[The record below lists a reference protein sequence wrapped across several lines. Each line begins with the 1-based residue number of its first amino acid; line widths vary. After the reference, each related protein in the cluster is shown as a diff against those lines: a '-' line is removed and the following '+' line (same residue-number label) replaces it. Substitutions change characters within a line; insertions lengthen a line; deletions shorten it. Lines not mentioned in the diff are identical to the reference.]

1 MDAAQ
6 DEPPRDGHRAA
17 LAHGERQAAERRAR
31 HLHTDR
37 QPGDPGE
44 QPVRHVD
51 RKHCR
56 DERAEQDERQR
67 LDDDRDEDEDEG
79 LDLGDVADAEGPGY
93 DDNGADEGRAGKDEQ
108 RPRRACSDEPGPGPR
123 LDTESLLDRAD
134 RPAP

>member
-6 DEPPRDGHRAA
+6 DEPPRDRHRAA

-44 QPVRHVD
+44 QPVRHVH
-51 RKHCR
+51 REQRR

-79 LDLGDVADAEGPGY
+79 LDLGDLADAGGPGR
-93 DDNGADEGRAGKDEQ
+93 DDNRADEGRAAKDEQ
-108 RPRRACSDEPGPGPR
+108 RARRASSGEPGPGPR
-123 LDTESLLDRAD
+123 LDAESSLDRAD